1 VYSVPFFPA
10 ILVDVGAAAL
20 VDGSIAIE
28 DVIADD
34 EDDDAELPEVELF
47 DW

>member
-10 ILVDVGAAAL
+10 ILVEVGAAAL